1 MKQHACARE
10 VLSYGAYQRSKKLKD
25 WKPTKIEG
33 EKERDAYGIKLRKSV
48 LFSPTQLALRP
59 TDIWRAS
66 YALAAHRP
74 VKMEEERKTKLK
86 ETCAIG
92 AAVRLAAQTDLH
104 PAAQP
109 AE

>member
-1 MKQHACARE
+1 
-10 VLSYGAYQRSKKLKD
+10 
-25 WKPTKIEG
+25 
-33 EKERDAYGIKLRKSV
+33 
-48 LFSPTQLALRP
+48 
-59 TDIWRAS
+59 
-66 YALAAHRP
+66 
-74 VKMEEERKTKLK
+74 MEEERKTKVK